1 MAWLTHAPRSDQGS
15 ALEVGLIC
23 WMLCSAGRASTRSR
37 CKTVQVIPI
46 LTPAQMAAVD
56 AAAPEPFDVLVH
68 RAAFAVTRAALKLLG
83 GTYGRRV
90 VVIAGPGNNGQDG
103 RLAAQMLRRCGV
115 RVAVLEQA
123 ANLAE
128 LPICDLVIDAGY
140 GTGFRGTHQAFH
152 TSQPVLA
159 VDICS
164 GLDGLTGQVM
174 GSVAAAVQTVTF
186 AALKPGLLFGQG
198 PQLSG
203 QVMLADIGLDVSDA
217 TTHLVTDTDML
228 AWVQSRDPRAHKWN
242 HAVWLIAGSP
252 GMSGAA
258 ELAATAAL
266 RGGAGYLR
274 LSTPGATSGT
284 NPIEAVGYPLSTGAW
299 ASEVSLH
306 ADRFKVV
313 AVGPGLGRS
322 ESTRAQVRELVAT
335 LNLPLLLD
343 GDALWALG
351 SEAGELLSTRGAP
364 TIITPHDG
372 EFEQLIGHPPGADRI
387 EAACK
392 LASLTQAV
400 VLLKGPTTVVADA
413 RARCLVVRSGD
424 ERLATA
430 GTGDVLTGLVAAHIA
445 LGADPLRA
453 AASAAQLHGRAGL
466 LGAQRGLL
474 ASDLP
479 GLLTQAWQQSAEAHE
494 PRQTGLT
501 LCT

>member
-1 MAWLTHAPRSDQGS
+1 
-15 ALEVGLIC
+15 
-23 WMLCSAGRASTRSR
+23 MLYGVLCPAGRASTRSR
-37 CKTVQVIPI
+37 CKTVRVIPI

-56 AAAPEPFDVLVH
+56 AAAPESFEVLVH
-68 RAAFAVTRAALKLLG
+68 RAAFAVTRAALNLLG

-90 VVIAGPGNNGQDG
+90 VVVAGPGNNGQDG
-103 RLAAQMLRRCGV
+103 RLAAKMLQRCGV
-115 RVAVLEQA
+115 RVAVIEQA
-123 ANLAE
+123 ANLGE

-174 GSVAAAVQTVTF
+174 GSAAPAVQTVTF

-203 QVMLADIGLDVSDA
+203 QVFLADLGLDVSA
-217 TTHLVTDTDML
+217 AAAHLVTDSDMS
-228 AWVQSRDPRAHKWN
+228 AWVQPRDPHAHKWN

-274 LSTPGATSGT
+274 LSTPGSTSGT
-284 NPIEAVGYPLSTGAW
+284 NPIEAVGYPLAAESW

-306 ADRFKVV
+306 AERFKVV

-322 ESTRAQVRELVAT
+322 ELIRAQVRELVAT

-351 SEAGELLSTRGAP
+351 SDSGDLLSARQAP

-372 EFEQLIGHPPGADRI
+372 EFEHLMGQPPGVDRI

-424 ERLATA
+424 ARLATA

-445 LGADPLRA
+445 LGADPLHA
-453 AASAAQLHGRAGL
+453 AACAAQLHGRAGL
-466 LGAQRGLL
+466 LGAERGLL

-479 GLLTQAWQQSAEAHE
+479 GLLTQAWKQSAQAHA